1 MKKDKKTKE
10 MKDVQTDTEIKAE
23 NKKTKK
29 NVKSSETSAKDT
41 KKKPDLKKKLGPNLD
56 FASTEAYNLLRTNV
70 LFSFPEGPGAK
81 VIGVT
86 SPCPQE
92 GKSFTILNLAYSTAE
107 AGHKVVL
114 VDCDL
119 RRPSIYKNLGMP
131 LSPGLT
137 NLLVNDQRDVIHAG
151 VLHENMCVITAGDI
165 PPNPSELLGSQRMFE
180 VLGMLKEKFDYI
192 FLDLPPVLS
201 VSDPLVITKN
211 LDGIIV
217 VTRHNTT
224 RRSDVNE
231 TVRQLKFTHVHI
243 LGFVYNSYGN
253 TGRGYYYRN
262 KYYRKGGYYKNYYKG
277 YYKRHYYSSYKTHH
291 SDSSSANAE
300 QK

>member
-1 MKKDKKTKE
+1 MKEKQLNYFRQLKLPLFRKKKKKVSEKTLIEQERKF
-10 MKDVQTDTEIKAE
+10 VLTE
-23 NKKTKK
+23 NK
-29 NVKSSETSAKDT
+29 SFYSR
-41 KKKPDLKKKLGPNLD
+41 
-56 FASTEAYNLLRTNV
+56 EAYNTLRTNI
-70 LFSFPEGPGAK
+70 LFSLADVEGCK
-81 VIGVT
+81 VILIT
-86 SPCPQE
+86 SAMQGE
-92 GKSFTILNLAYSTAE
+92 GKSITAVNLAISLAE
-107 AGHKVVL
+107 TSGRVL
-114 VDCDL
+114 VVDCDM
-119 RRPSIYKNLGMP
+119 RRPKVGRLLQMKADAGLSNMLIDMSLADKNILRFRE
-131 LSPGLT
+131 S
-137 NLLVNDQRDVIHAG
+137 VDVILAG
-151 VLHENMCVITAGDI
+151 SI